1 MSLVRKLLLHFHLYR
16 ERDGTFVLTS
26 KVNHETSF
34 RVHPLGFLGRTDGDG
49 GLGLPNRPLHVRSR
63 ELMRRRKQRTDGH
76 KLIAYRGRELFA
88 QLRSGSPRPLVSK
101 CCGCDFSR

>member
-76 KLIAYRGRELFA
+76 KLIAYPWARIVCTA
-88 QLRSGSPRPLVSK
+88 SLRLPASTCFKMLWM
-101 CCGCDFSR
+101 